1 VSEHP
6 VPPPAWQQAQP
17 YPAQPPRHPPVA
29 WVIGARVR
37 RVMAESPGRWSGD
50 DLVTVGYVLGIIGTV
65 LCVIGA

>member
-1 VSEHP
+1 
-6 VPPPAWQQAQP
+6 
-17 YPAQPPRHPPVA
+17 VA

-65 LCVIGA
+65 LCVIGALVFITFFSAVFSVGAGL